1 MHALN
6 NLFCNEVAGTAAPL
20 APMFDK
26 ASLDAIAEQRQRKD
40 VEELGAAGKTFFN
53 QHRSALGLGNF
64 DVVVVETAVAGMGC
78 TWQWF
83 DARQGDT
90 APTNPRQSPSPQ
102 TDQPGCADVADV
114 PALQDVVGVVVNV
127 QTSSLMGAWKSK
139 HWYALRHCRGFNL
152 QFDSKLEAPQNL
164 GASSAS
170 LHRLHVF
177 CLSVNKAV
185 AGDDAGVREHLK
197 AVLDG
202 GGHVFIV
209 GRPQPESEPEPEPE
223 ASAEEAA
230 EEGEPA

>member
-1 MHALN
+1 MEGVDEALAALLSTQQVYHERQSEPLPPPAPPRSAAGLTPARPGRAGLQLCAVHALN

-90 APTNPRQSPSPQ
+90 APRNSANPLFPR
-102 TDQPGCADVADV
+102 
-114 PALQDVVGVVVNV
+114 L
-127 QTSSLMGAWKSK
+127 TSQAAQMSRTCLP
-139 HWYALRHCRGFNL
+139 CRM
-152 QFDSKLEAPQNL
+152 
-164 GASSAS
+164 
-170 LHRLHVF
+170 
-177 CLSVNKAV
+177 
-185 AGDDAGVREHLK
+185 
-197 AVLDG
+197 
-202 GGHVFIV
+202 
-209 GRPQPESEPEPEPE
+209 
-223 ASAEEAA
+223 
-230 EEGEPA
+230 